1 MKSLISRYLVHNLTL
16 IILFS
21 QSPPLYHF
29 VLRLS
34 HSLSSPAHIQYSMCV
49 CVCVQ
54 HYVLFDSFSAQLS
67 LKAECRRIEVWCKLF
82 LAASQK

>member
-21 QSPPLYHF
+21 QSPSLYHF

-34 HSLSSPAHIQYSMCV
+34 HFCPLLCTHVCECECV
-49 CVCVQ
+49 C
-54 HYVLFDSFSAQLS
+54 
-67 LKAECRRIEVWCKLF
+67 
-82 LAASQK
+82 AALCTF